1 MKSLLE
7 FILIHLVNNPDS
19 VSIETYQDGNTDVY
33 VLNVAPEDTGRIIGR
48 SGKII
53 HAIRTLAKVRAVKE
67 QRHVV
72 IKVGEQELPSSQE
85 MDLPVAATEDVAS
98 EE

>member
-19 VSIETYQDGNTDVY
+19 VSVEMVEDGDTQVY
-33 VLNVAPEDTGRIIGR
+33 LLKVAPEDTGRIIGKN
-48 SGKII
+48 GKII

-67 QRHVV
+67 QRHVI
-72 IKVGEQELPSSQE
+72 IKVADDEQ
-85 MDLPVAATEDVAS
+85 PVETAIEA
-98 EE
+98 